1 MVGKLGN
8 IYELCCM
15 SVFRLRKNYMLT
27 YLSSSIWASPAQTL
41 AKTVNVNIPLGYSC
55 EYLPILEEE

>member
-1 MVGKLGN
+1 V
-8 IYELCCM
+8 
-15 SVFRLRKNYMLT
+15 LT
-27 YLSSSIWASPAQTL
+27 YLSSSIWASLAQTL